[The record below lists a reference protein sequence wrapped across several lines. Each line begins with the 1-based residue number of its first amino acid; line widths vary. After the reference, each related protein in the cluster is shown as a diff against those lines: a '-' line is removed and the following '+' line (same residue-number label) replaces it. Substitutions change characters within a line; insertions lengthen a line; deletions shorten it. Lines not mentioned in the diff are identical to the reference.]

1 MQMMTM
7 KMMAMTAAMMG
18 EREHPE
24 QSSRA
29 TMKKKQPQ

>member
-1 MQMMTM
+1 MMTM
-7 KMMAMTAAMMG
+7 MTTAITASMMG

-29 TMKKKQPQ
+29 TIANKQPQ